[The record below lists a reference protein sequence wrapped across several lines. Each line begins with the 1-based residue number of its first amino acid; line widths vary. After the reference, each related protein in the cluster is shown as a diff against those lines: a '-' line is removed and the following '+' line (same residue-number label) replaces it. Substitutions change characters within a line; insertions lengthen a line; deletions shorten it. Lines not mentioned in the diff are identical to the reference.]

1 MNRIT
6 RRLREHA
13 PITAWARRL
22 GVNRVTLQNILA
34 GKSEV
39 KNGMAAKR
47 LVLLVESLHR
57 GEWRWV
63 IVGDHHLSRNY
74 RWEGMAPYE
83 KDARPLLAVALSPEG
98 ASLTFGAR
106 G

>member
-1 MNRIT
+1 MNRLT

-13 PITAWARRL
+13 PVTAWARRL

-57 GEWRWV
+57 GEWKWV
-63 IVGDHHLSRNY
+63 VMGDPRLSRNY
-74 RWEGMAPYE
+74 QWQGQAPFE
-83 KDARPLLAVALSPEG
+83 KDARPLLAISLSAEG
-98 ASLTFGAR
+98 ASLAFGPR